1 MNDSTDITEASDA
14 TGSTDGAGSV
24 EAAFA
29 AADLNAPA
37 DLNASADGIPPLVTA
52 RLLLHPL
59 TAAEAGRVVE
69 SAPAPGDRWAEGY
82 PAPGDV
88 SGARGFLN
96 GVAERGD
103 PGIWRA
109 YEIRQPVDGLAIGG
123 IGFHG
128 PPDADGVVTIGYG
141 LVPAVR
147 GRGYASES
155 LRALIARARAAGAT
169 AVRGDADL
177 DNLASQRV
185 MEAAGMT
192 YEGEDEQ
199 VRNYRVVFAER
210 GAAEDPSGL

>member
-1 MNDSTDITEASDA
+1 MNDSTDTTEASDS
-14 TGSTDGAGSV
+14 TGSTDGAGSA
-24 EAAFA
+24 EAAA
-29 AADLNAPA
+29 TAADLKAPA
-37 DLNASADGIPPLVTA
+37 DGVPPLVTA

-59 TAAEAGRVVE
+59 TATEAGRVVE

-88 SGARGFLN
+88 RGARGFLN

-103 PGIWRA
+103 PGVWRA
-109 YEIRQPVDGLAIGG
+109 YEIRQPADGLAIGG